1 LPSGPITIE
10 VGPVRSA
17 WIDLSKLT
25 GAGGVE
31 LVPVVN
37 DEVNAAK
44 ALPAVSRRPVVVCTV

>member
-1 LPSGPITIE
+1 MTIE

-17 WIDLSKLT
+17 WTVRSKLT

-37 DEVNAAK
+37 VELKAANG
-44 ALPAVSRRPVVVCTV
+44 LPAVSWRPVVVWTV